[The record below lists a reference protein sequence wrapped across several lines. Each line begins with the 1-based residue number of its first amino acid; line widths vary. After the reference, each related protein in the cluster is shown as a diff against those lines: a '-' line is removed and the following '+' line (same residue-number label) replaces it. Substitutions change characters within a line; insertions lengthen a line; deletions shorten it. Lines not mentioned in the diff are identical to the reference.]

1 MDDYDDIK
9 EFDEELDDDLDNE
22 DEDIGEEANDSE
34 EELAEDGDQDE
45 TEDGTSDSG
54 DDDENGSGFLSDNGR
69 GEKDVNLT
77 SEMKNS
83 FLSYAMSVIVSR
95 ALPDVRDG
103 LKPVHR
109 RILYAMNELG
119 VYSDRP
125 HKKSAR
131 IVGDVIGKYHPH
143 GDSAVYEAM
152 VRMAQDFSYRYP
164 LVDGHGNFGSVDGD
178 GAAAMRYTEARLSKI
193 AAEMLRDLNK
203 NTVDFQDNYDG
214 SEKEPVVLPSRIPNL
229 LVNGATG
236 IAVGMATNI
245 PTHNLSEVIDGVLAL
260 IKNPD
265 ITVDELM
272 EYIPAPDFPTGGIIV
287 GVKELKNAYET
298 GTGTI
303 TIRGKV
309 KVEKTASG
317 KQEIIITE
325 IPFQVNKTRLI
336 ERIAE
341 IAKNKT
347 IEGITD
353 LRDESNRKGMRIIIE
368 TRRDVNSAVILN
380 NLYKHTQLQTTFG
393 FNMIALDHGQPRV
406 FNLKTILEKYLEHQ
420 VEVITRR
427 TEFDLEKAKARLHI
441 VEGLL
446 IALANIDEVVH
457 VIKTSKTPDIA
468 VTRLTENFLL
478 TEIQAKA
485 ILDMRLQRLT
495 GLEIEKLQAECK
507 DLKELVAYLASILE
521 SHDKK
526 MAVIVSELR
535 DIQKRFTDERRTQID
550 YTMDLD
556 VSDEDLIPVEDTII
570 TITNKGYIKRLNV
583 DVYKTQHR
591 GGKGITGARMQEND
605 FVERIIY
612 TSSHDNLLFF
622 TNFGKVYLLKA
633 FQIPYGSRTAKGIP
647 LVNLLNFDE
656 EERLTAVVNVD
667 TIDKDGYLFF
677 ATKKGGVKKTEL
689 RQYKNIRTGGI
700 RAIILAHKDELI
712 EVALTD
718 GTKDIIIGAS
728 SGKAVRFN
736 EEQVRPT
743 NRAASGVKGIQ
754 IDKGHHVIGMVVV
767 DSEDDEI
774 MIITTNGYGKRT
786 SVKEFK
792 SKGRN
797 GKGVKF
803 IDITEKNGR
812 PACMKLV
819 KGEDD
824 LIVITDNGMV
834 IRTSLEQI
842 STIGRDTQGVRIITL
857 NEGNTVAA
865 IAIVPK
871 SDESN
876 REDEEE
882 ETEEDLHIQESIR
895 HLDEVDDEM
904 VGDGDYEEDY
914 SEEEAENNEEESE

>member
-22 DEDIGEEANDSE
+22 DEDIDEEANDSE
-34 EELAEDGDQDE
+34 EELA
-45 TEDGTSDSG
+45 EDGTSDSG

>member
-22 DEDIGEEANDSE
+22 DEDIDEEANDSE

-54 DDDENGSGFLSDNGR
+54 DDDENGSGFLSDNRR